1 MMWNF
6 SLFNKPKK
14 DELRPTERPGMA
26 PADWILEMIAAIGLI
41 LMAGYAIYWYGKLPE
56 IIPSHFS
63 GGKVDGYS
71 NKGFIFFLPAVGLFV
86 YGLLTFVALI
96 PHTFNFPVKI
106 TPQNALYQYRLATRL
121 LRVLKTMIMFLFF
134 VIMVN
139 IVHSALYAEVGKQ
152 FFLLIP
158 FFFLIFASVITYM
171 ILAGSKSDKQRRS

>member
-6 SLFNKPKK
+6 SLLNKQKK

-86 YGLLTFVALI
+86 YGLLTFVAMI

-121 LRVLKTMIMFLFF
+121 IRVLKTMIMFLFF
-134 VIMVN
+134 IIMVN
-139 IVHSALYAEVGKQ
+139 IVHSALHAEVGKQ

-158 FFFLIFASVITYM
+158 FFFLIFATVITYM
-171 ILAGSKSDKQRRS
+171 ILAGSKSGKQRRS